1 MSSKIKHFFST
12 LIVLLIIICITYL
25 LSFDSIKINNFP
37 LVYIF
42 TIIILI
48 LNTLSFMHS
57 YVFKTDIFFDLIGSI
72 SFISVGVASLILITD
87 VDANQILIFF
97 LLIFWALRLG
107 PFLFVRRLSA
117 GADERL
123 SEYFKSPL
131 SLYFIWTMNSLWVF
145 LTSLSMI
152 VIFSSSQDNE
162 FGLMQWLGLLIWVFG
177 FLIEVVSDTQ
187 KNKFNKKNKGAFIDV
202 GLWKYIRHPNYLGEI
217 IIWFGIFVISIN
229 YINSIFTALSILSP
243 IFVFVLLRF
252 LTGVPQL
259 EQRGEEKWGKQEKYL
274 KYKERTGILLPK
286 FK

>member
-1 MSSKIKHFFST
+1 MSSIKHFFST
-12 LIVLLIIICITYL
+12 IIVLLIIISITYL

-72 SFISVGVASLILITD
+72 SFISVGVTSLILITD

-117 GADERL
+117 GPDERL

-162 FGLMQWLGLLIWVFG
+162 FGLIQWLGLLIWVFG
-177 FLIEVVSDTQ
+177 LLIEVVSDTQ

>member
-12 LIVLLIIICITYL
+12 ITVLLIIICITYL

-48 LNTLSFMHS
+48 LNTLSFIHS
-57 YVFKTDIFFDLIGSI
+57 YAFKTDIFFDLIGSI
-72 SFISVGVASLILITD
+72 SFISVGVTSLILITD

-107 PFLFVRRLSA
+107 PFLFIRRLSA
-117 GADERL
+117 GPDERL

-152 VIFSSSQDNE
+152 IIFSSSQNNE
-162 FGLMQWLGLLIWVFG
+162 FGLIQWLGLLIWVLG

-187 KNKFNKKNKGAFIDV
+187 KSKFNKKNKGSFIDV

-217 IIWFGIFVISIN
+217 IIWLGIFVISIS
-229 YINSIFTALSILSP
+229 YINSIFTFLSIFSP
-243 IFVFVLLRF
+243 IFVF
-252 LTGVPQL
+252 
-259 EQRGEEKWGKQEKYL
+259 
-274 KYKERTGILLPK
+274 IL
-286 FK
+286 

>member
-1 MSSKIKHFFST
+1 MSSIKHFFST
-12 LIVLLIIICITYL
+12 IIVLLIIISITYL

-37 LVYIF
+37 IVYIF

-57 YVFKTDIFFDLIGSI
+57 YAFKTDIFFDLIGSI

-107 PFLFVRRLSA
+107 PFLFIRRLSA
-117 GADERL
+117 GLDERL

-152 VIFSSSQDNE
+152 IIFSSSQNNE
-162 FGLMQWLGLLIWVFG
+162 FGLIQWLGLLIWVLG

-187 KNKFNKKNKGAFIDV
+187 KSKFNKKNKGAFIDV

-217 IIWFGIFVISIN
+217 IIWLGIFVISIS

-243 IFVFVLLRF
+243 IFVFILLRF

-259 EQRGEEKWGKQEKYL
+259 EQRGQEKWGKQEKYL
-274 KYKERTGILLPK
+274 KYKEKTGILLPK

>member
-12 LIVLLIIICITYL
+12 IIVLLIIICIAYL

-42 TIIILI
+42 TITILI

-57 YVFKTDIFFDLIGSI
+57 HFSKSDIFFDLIGSI
-72 SFISVGVASLILITD
+72 SFISIGVTSLLLIPD

-107 PFLFVRRLSA
+107 PFLFIRRLSA
-117 GADERL
+117 GPDERL
-123 SEYFKSPL
+123 SEYFKSPF

-152 VIFSSSQDNE
+152 VIFSSSEDNE

-217 IIWFGIFVISIN
+217 IIWFGVFVISIN
-229 YINSIFTALSILSP
+229 YINSIFTILSILSP

-259 EQRGEEKWGKQEKYL
+259 EQRGEEKWGQQGKYL
-274 KYKERTGILLPK
+274 NYKKRTGILLPK

>member
-12 LIVLLIIICITYL
+12 ITVLLIIICITYL

-72 SFISVGVASLILITD
+72 SFISVGVTSLILITD

-117 GADERL
+117 GPDERL

-162 FGLMQWLGLLIWVFG
+162 FGLIQWLGLLIWVFG
-177 FLIEVVSDTQ
+177 LLIEVVSDTQ

-217 IIWFGIFVISIN
+217 IIWLGIFVISIS

-259 EQRGEEKWGKQEKYL
+259 EQRGQEKWGKQEKYL

>member
-1 MSSKIKHFFST
+1 MSSIKHFFST
-12 LIVLLIIICITYL
+12 IIVLLIIISITYL

-107 PFLFVRRLSA
+107 PFLFIRRLSA
-117 GADERL
+117 GPDERL

-131 SLYFIWTMNSLWVF
+131 SLYFIWKMNSLWVF

-152 VIFSSSQDNE
+152 IIFSSSQNNE
-162 FGLMQWLGLLIWVFG
+162 FGLIQWLGLLIWVLG

-187 KNKFNKKNKGAFIDV
+187 KVSLIKKIKEHLLMWVYG
-202 GLWKYIRHPNYLGEI
+202 
-217 IIWFGIFVISIN
+217 
-229 YINSIFTALSILSP
+229 SIL
-243 IFVFVLLRF
+243 
-252 LTGVPQL
+252 
-259 EQRGEEKWGKQEKYL
+259 
-274 KYKERTGILLPK
+274 GIQII
-286 FK
+286 

>member
-1 MSSKIKHFFST
+1 MSSIKHFFST
-12 LIVLLIIICITYL
+12 IIVLLIIICITYL

-37 LVYIF
+37 IVYIF

-72 SFISVGVASLILITD
+72 SFISVGVTSLILITD

-107 PFLFVRRLSA
+107 PFLFIRRLSA
-117 GADERL
+117 GPDERL

-152 VIFSSSQDNE
+152 IIFSSSQNNE
-162 FGLMQWLGLLIWVFG
+162 FGLIQWLGLLIWVLG

-187 KNKFNKKNKGAFIDV
+187 KSKFNKKNKGVFIDV

-217 IIWFGIFVISIN
+217 IIWLGIFVISIS

-243 IFVFVLLRF
+243 IFVFILLRF

-259 EQRGEEKWGKQEKYL
+259 EQRGQEKWGKQEKYL
-274 KYKERTGILLPK
+274 KYKERSGILLPK

>member
-12 LIVLLIIICITYL
+12 IIVLLIIICITYL

-72 SFISVGVASLILITD
+72 SFISVGVTSLILITD

-259 EQRGEEKWGKQEKYL
+259 EQRGQEKWGKQEKYL
-274 KYKERTGILLPK
+274 KYKEKTGILLPK

>member
-1 MSSKIKHFFST
+1 MSSIKHFFST
-12 LIVLLIIICITYL
+12 IIVLLIIICITYL

-72 SFISVGVASLILITD
+72 SFISVGVTSLILITD

-152 VIFSSSQDNE
+152 IIFSSSQNNE
-162 FGLMQWLGLLIWVFG
+162 FGLIQWLGLLIWVLG

-187 KNKFNKKNKGAFIDV
+187 KSKFNKKNKGAFIDV

-217 IIWFGIFVISIN
+217 IIWLGIFVISIS

-243 IFVFVLLRF
+243 IFVFILLRF

-259 EQRGEEKWGKQEKYL
+259 EQRGQEKWGKQEKYL

>member
-1 MSSKIKHFFST
+1 
-12 LIVLLIIICITYL
+12 
-25 LSFDSIKINNFP
+25 
-37 LVYIF
+37 
-42 TIIILI
+42 
-48 LNTLSFMHS
+48 
-57 YVFKTDIFFDLIGSI
+57 
-72 SFISVGVASLILITD
+72 
-87 VDANQILIFF
+87 
-97 LLIFWALRLG
+97 
-107 PFLFVRRLSA
+107 
-117 GADERL
+117 
-123 SEYFKSPL
+123 
-131 SLYFIWTMNSLWVF
+131 MNSLWVF

-152 VIFSSSQDNE
+152 VIFSSSEDNE

-217 IIWFGIFVISIN
+217 IIWLGIFVISIS

-259 EQRGEEKWGKQEKYL
+259 EQRGQEKWGKQEKYL
-274 KYKERTGILLPK
+274 KYKEKTGILLPK

>member
-12 LIVLLIIICITYL
+12 TIVLLIIICITYL

-97 LLIFWALRLG
+97 LLIIWALRLG
-107 PFLFVRRLSA
+107 PFLFIRRLSA
-117 GADERL
+117 GPDERL

-187 KNKFNKKNKGAFIDV
+187 KNKFNKKNKGAFIES

-243 IFVFVLLRF
+243 IFVFILLRF